1 MNITSRANPEARR
14 SPPIPDAPLPG
25 LPFPPNQRERAKSWR
40 MRCRLMPFYSAE
52 LPHYLATDDVDDLA
66 GGALAVLYVNDWL
79 NSLSQLI
86 ELAVFPPLSFEHG
99 DRRRWLWL
107 FARLAVA
114 CGDWVAIMRALHA
127 TMRLM
132 SAIADGGC
140 NGAALHFDEVAAAI
154 KRSIRDAA
162 KRRGFALVEPPTTVA
177 ELTLTP
183 SQRTAWLKTAGVWAG
198 ARPKKGSVRNLVC
211 GAGLAITL

>member
-1 MNITSRANPEARR
+1 M
-14 SPPIPDAPLPG
+14 L
-25 LPFPPNQRERAKSWR
+25 
-40 MRCRLMPFYSAE
+40 FYSAE

-114 CGDWVAIMRALHA
+114 CGDWVTNQRAA
-127 TMRLM
+127 
-132 SAIADGGC
+132 
-140 NGAALHFDEVAAAI
+140 
-154 KRSIRDAA
+154 RST
-162 KRRGFALVEPPTTVA
+162 RRC
-177 ELTLTP
+177 
-183 SQRTAWLKTAGVWAG
+183 
-198 ARPKKGSVRNLVC
+198 GS
-211 GAGLAITL
+211 